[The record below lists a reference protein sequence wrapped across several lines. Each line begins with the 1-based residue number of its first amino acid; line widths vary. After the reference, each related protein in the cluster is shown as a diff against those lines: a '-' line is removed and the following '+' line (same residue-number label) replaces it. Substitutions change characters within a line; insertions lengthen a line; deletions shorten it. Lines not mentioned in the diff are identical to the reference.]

1 MHLIGANKMRSIQRG
16 LVAAIIALLL
26 ASCSPMQVKQS
37 GTAVRAQSA
46 PFGFTDP
53 DDVNL
58 PLDLKTLTHEND
70 DATITYT
77 VETYDPFEDRQ
88 ADFKWAIDKNSDQK
102 VDLLVSVEWE
112 DGKLVGKV
120 EDTKEKELGK
130 ATVARVGHHALRTS
144 FSRRLIGAAEYQY
157 QVIAVNDTNGN
168 DEDDPGETDLAPDAG
183 FQPHRL

>member
-1 MHLIGANKMRSIQRG
+1 MAALIAVVLG
-16 LVAAIIALLL
+16 
-26 ASCSPMQVKQS
+26 SCSPMQVKQS
-37 GTAVRAQSA
+37 GTVRAQSA
-46 PFGFTDP
+46 PFSFTDP

-70 DATITYT
+70 DSTISYT
-77 VETYDPFEDRQ
+77 AETYEAFEDRQ
-88 ADFKWAIDKNSDQK
+88 ADFKWVIDKNGDQR

-120 EDTKEKELGK
+120 EDTNEKTLGP
-130 ATVARVGHHALRTS
+130 ATVARIGTHGLRVS
-144 FSRRLIGAAEYQY
+144 FSRRLIGSKPYEY

-168 DEDDPGETDLAPDAG
+168 DEDDPGETDNAPDAG